1 MRYVWGVYDFVEDFI
16 LLETFIT
23 RREARKYVEF
33 CYDDNGDKN
42 TKVVKLVMQPESRKK
57 NKTEYFSFGDW
68 FYKIGREGDRVSFL
82 SKTFKTWVSASY
94 PSAKELRKCG
104 CRINFNEIKWRVEN
118 AKEAS
123 S

>member
-1 MRYVWGVYDFVEDFI
+1 MKHLWGVYDFVGGF
-16 LLETFIT
+16 LLTSTFVS
-23 RREARKYVEF
+23 RREARDF
-33 CYDDNGDKN
+33 CYGDKN
-42 TKVVKLVMQPESRKK
+42 TKVVKLVMQPENGEKK
-57 NKTEYFSFGDW
+57 AEPEYFSFRGW
-68 FYKIGREGDRVSFL
+68 FYKIEGGIVSFL

>member
-1 MRYVWGVYDFVEDFI
+1 MKHLWGVYDFVGGF
-16 LLETFIT
+16 LLTSTFVS
-23 RREARKYVEF
+23 RREARDF
-33 CYDDNGDKN
+33 CYGDKN

-68 FYKIGREGDRVSFL
+68 FYKIGREGNRVSFL